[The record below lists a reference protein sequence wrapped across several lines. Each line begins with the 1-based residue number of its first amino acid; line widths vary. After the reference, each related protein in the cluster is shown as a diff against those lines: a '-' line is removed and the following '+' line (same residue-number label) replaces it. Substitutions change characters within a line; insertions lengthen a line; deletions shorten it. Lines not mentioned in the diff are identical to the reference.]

1 MLVSL
6 NGVFREIGVLVV
18 WFHVAVVMVLAIC
31 LPKGVL
37 EVAMLRTCEADGG
50 GSLRWMCPSFVVS
63 FVGGRRRGVDS
74 DGDVV

>member
-50 GSLRWMCPSFVVS
+50 GSLRWMCPPLLFRLL
-63 FVGGRRRGVDS
+63 GGGGGV
-74 DGDVV
+74 